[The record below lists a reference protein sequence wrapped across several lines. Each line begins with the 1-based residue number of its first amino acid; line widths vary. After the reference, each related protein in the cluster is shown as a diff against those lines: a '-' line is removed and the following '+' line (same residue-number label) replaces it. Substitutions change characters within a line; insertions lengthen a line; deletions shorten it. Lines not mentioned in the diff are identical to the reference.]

1 VNAQYTLRQ
10 CDALMKQTI
19 EAMKQDAFKQM
30 ILLTRERLTYCKHE
44 MGSDSYTI
52 ALSTLAAGLNGDRQ
66 YSEALAVTNQCLRII
81 NSKGTIWCAL
91 EKVSALHHMKRLPEA
106 KAAVEN
112 ALRYPALDKFDV
124 EYKEELRKRL
134 QLISAE
140 LQGQPKQPEEQR
152 ITSYGSGFFITDVG
166 HIVTNRHVVKNCRS
180 LTTKDGTPLKFVRSN
195 NSLDLA
201 VLLAAG
207 TKPAA

>member
-1 VNAQYTLRQ
+1 MNAQYTLRQ

-112 ALRYPALDKFDV
+112 ALRYPSLTEFDV

-140 LQGQPKQPEEQR
+140 LQGQPKQPEEQ
-152 ITSYGSGFFITDVG
+152 IAGYGSGFFITDVG
-166 HIVTNRHVVKNCRS
+166 HIVTNRRS
-180 LTTKDGTPLKFVRSN
+180 
-195 NSLDLA
+195 A
-201 VLLAAG
+201 CA
-207 TKPAA
+207 